1 MIDLNEARKQIVK
14 AAPVLGRESV
24 HILESLRRV
33 LAEDIV
39 VMEDFPAMDMSAMD
53 GYAVRHASLH
63 GVCGRNPVRLRIVGE
78 SAAGRPCG
86 VSVGDGEAVRIM
98 TGALVPEGAD
108 TVVRLEG
115 TEEDGGFCVCTND
128 PGRGDGIRFRGES
141 LSKGQVV
148 LRAGDVIS
156 PVEVGVLAT
165 LRRACVY
172 VHQKPLVAIFS
183 TGDELTDFHEPPS
196 PWKIMC
202 SNLYALAAQVEEVGA
217 VPLCLGVVQDDLEA
231 QKSLLSQGLRA
242 DVVITSGGLSRGK
255 YDLVRKSFASLGV
268 DIKFSNILLKPGKP
282 MIFGTIGGKLIF
294 GLPGSPSAVMLSFD
308 QFIKPAILKMMG
320 HPGVSHASQG
330 RSHWRDVNGPSFLI
344 DSFAPGHTCPSGIQ
358 RASLVPMGR
367 PSPLN
372 GRSAREQMGPPDSAP
387 ARSDNVAN

>member
-1 MIDLNEARKQIVK
+1 MIDLDEARNRILE

-39 VMEDFPAMDMSAMD
+39 AMEDLPARDMSAMD

-63 GVCGRNPVRLRIVGE
+63 GVCGRNPARLRIVGE

-86 VSVGDGEAVRIM
+86 VSVAQGEAVRIM

-115 TEEDGGFCVCTND
+115 AEEDGGWCICAND
-128 PGRGDGIRFRGES
+128 PGPGDGIRFRGES

-148 LRAGDVIS
+148 LRAGDLVG

-165 LRRACVY
+165 LRRACVHVY
-172 VHQKPLVAIFS
+172 QKPLVAIFS

-196 PWKIMC
+196 PCKIMC
-202 SNLYALAAQVEEVGA
+202 SNLYALAAQVLEAGA
-217 VPLCLGVVQDDLEA
+217 VPLCLGVARDDPKA
-231 QKSLLSQGLRA
+231 QQSLLAQGLRA
-242 DVVITSGGLSRGK
+242 DVVITSGGLSKGK
-255 YDLVRKSFASLGV
+255 YDLVRSSFASLGV
-268 DIKFSNILLKPGKP
+268 DMKFSSILLKPGKP
-282 MIFGTIGGKLIF
+282 LIFGTIGRKLIF

-320 HPGVSHASQG
+320 CPGLSHAPRG
-330 RSHWRDVNGPSFLI
+330 ESHWRDLNGPSFLI
-344 DSFAPGHTCPSGIQ
+344 DSFAPGHTAPGGIQ

-372 GRSAREQMGPPDSAP
+372 GKSGREQAGPPGAELTRTDDP
-387 ARSDNVAN
+387 AH